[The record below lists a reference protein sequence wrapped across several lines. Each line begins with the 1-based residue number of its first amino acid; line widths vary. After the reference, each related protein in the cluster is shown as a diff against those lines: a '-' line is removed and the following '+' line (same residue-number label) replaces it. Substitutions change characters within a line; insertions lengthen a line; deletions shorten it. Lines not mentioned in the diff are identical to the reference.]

1 MPTPAD
7 AVVIPHSISPIE
19 ASSSR
24 ASFASCPPE
33 DEREHHAPREE
44 RIDRVDTP
52 QLQDGPAELE
62 PTEVFLARPRRSET
76 NVRNGV
82 SAPGNPEHAVV
93 HEKGEHVEDAGIT
106 EDPISAVL
114 SPEPSGESDA
124 NRLVQGLGAAA
135 MSGPRF
141 SSTEEPLY
149 LTFPRDPFRV
159 CVCKPRV
166 MRSFWC

>member
-7 AVVIPHSISPIE
+7 SVMIPPPTSPIE

-33 DEREHHAPREE
+33 DEREHHGPREE

-52 QLQDGPAELE
+52 QLQDGLTGQEPPEIFPTRQRRLE
-62 PTEVFLARPRRSET
+62 TDLRT
-76 NVRNGV
+76 
-82 SAPGNPEHAVV
+82 SAPERGNREHAVV
-93 HEKGEHVEDAGIT
+93 HEKGEHVEDTSIT
-106 EDPISAVL
+106 EDAINSVL
-114 SPEPSGESDA
+114 SPESSSESDT
-124 NRLVQGLGAAA
+124 NRLVQSLGAAA
-135 MSGPRF
+135 ISGPCS

-159 CVCKPRV
+159 
-166 MRSFWC
+166 RSCMSRTMCSSYG